1 MNMLSS
7 KYFCLLSFAFVLIIA
22 GAFSLL
28 WVRQQ
33 VYLQASYG
41 KRLEK
46 TFFLLQQKLQQ
57 TDLRLARIQ
66 STQHLARYCQELQS
80 PSRAQT
86 TWANTQSKQHFAHL
100 ALNN

>member
-41 KRLEK
+41 K
-46 TFFLLQQKLQQ
+46 LLQQKLQQ

-66 STQHLARYCQELQS
+66 SPQHLARYCQELQS

-86 TWANTQSKQHFAHL
+86 IWANTQSKQHFAHL